1 MENST
6 ELSSMAAE
14 LESLRAQNSA
24 MEVQIEQIY
33 DDAQKQEKENYITQL
48 RQTLAE
54 ARDSYDQLR
63 R

>member
-1 MENST
+1 
-6 ELSSMAAE
+6 MAAE

-48 RQTLAE
+48 RQALAE
-54 ARDSYDQLR
+54 ARESYDQLR
-63 R
+63 RQFLLQK

>member
-33 DDAQKQEKENYITQL
+33 DDAQKQAKENYITQL